1 MIFENFI
8 TTPWFVDPE
17 YDFGA
22 FHSAYI
28 RGRKFLKLIRF
39 SRAKVPPMSFWG
51 GSRRVSEFKAFLEK
65 CEALVREGRGREAT
79 LGLKRVKSVA
89 SVPRGDKLGYANLCR
104 RTGLISRGLR
114 ALHPVVRPQRA
125 VGEPASAQET
135 AEYAALL
142 QRAGATPEALLI
154 LNGLETRATPQVL
167 LFRAFCHFNRWDYEA
182 AEPNLREYLG
192 LALTPYEKTVGQ
204 INLAS
209 ALLVNGKWKEAG
221 ALLDELIAAALAQNY
236 GRVAANALEMRAQA
250 RLSAGEFAAARADL
264 NQAEELLRAESA
276 QDVQFVHKWNAVGE
290 ALENGNLGKLLAYRA
305 RNVRQGIWE
314 NVREADLYLLRAKFH
329 PRRFEHLYFGTPF
342 AGYRARILRTLKTEV
357 PAARYYLFGPGRG
370 AVVDAE
376 SAGPTPKIQAA
387 VSLLVSDFYR
397 PYSAAG
403 IFSELYPGEFYNVE
417 TSPNRVRRLLG
428 RTAAHFRG
436 QGWPLAV
443 VQRAGRFHLKFLGPL
458 RFLVPRDPS
467 MRDANELRLARLS
480 SQFGTADWFR
490 TQDMREALAMS
501 PSAFKRFA
509 GWARAHDK
517 MERSGA
523 THATYYRIKK
533 PGSAA

>member
-1 MIFENFI
+1 
-8 TTPWFVDPE
+8 
-17 YDFGA
+17 
-22 FHSAYI
+22 
-28 RGRKFLKLIRF
+28 
-39 SRAKVPPMSFWG
+39 
-51 GSRRVSEFKAFLEK
+51 VSEFKAFLQK
-65 CEALVREGRGREAT
+65 CETCVREGRGREAVRE
-79 LGLKRVKSVA
+79 LKRVKSIA
-89 SVPRGDKLGYANLCR
+89 AIPRADKLGYANLCR

-125 VGEPASAQET
+125 PGEPASPRET

-154 LNGLETRATPQVL
+154 LNGLDAGKTPQVL

-182 AEPNLREYLG
+182 AEPGLREYLG

-209 ALLVNGKWKEAG
+209 ALLVNGKFAEAG
-221 ALLDELIAAALAQNY
+221 ALLDELIAGALGRNY
-236 GRVAANALEMRAQA
+236 GRIAANALEMRAQA
-250 RLSAGEFAAARADL
+250 RLSAGGFAAARADL
-264 NQAEELLRAESA
+264 GQAEGLLRAESA

-342 AGYRARILRTLKTEV
+342 AGYRARILRTLKTEA
-357 PAARYYLFGPGRG
+357 PAARYYLFGRG
-370 AVVDAE
+370 EGPVVDAE
-376 SAGPTPKIQAA
+376 SAGTTSKIQAA
-387 VSLLVSDFYR
+387 IGLLVSDFYR

-403 IFSELYPGEFYNVE
+403 IFSELYSGEFYNIE
-417 TSPNRVRRLLG
+417 TSPHRVRRLLG
-428 RTAAHFRG
+428 RTAGHFRVR
-436 QGWPLAV
+436 GWPLAV
-443 VQRAGRFHLKFLGPL
+443 VQSGGRFHLKFQGPL

-467 MRDANELRLARLS
+467 ARDPNEVRLARLS
-480 SQFGTADWFR
+480 SQFGTAEWFR
-490 TQDMREALAMS
+490 ARDMREALAMS

-509 GWARAHDK
+509 GWARAHD
-517 MERSGA
+517 MLERSGA

-533 PGSAA
+533 PGAAA